1 MEKFLYLTDQNEN
14 KEHSFIGPL
23 FEKYLGKHYAVDI
36 VYFSKTSEN
45 FEIKNGNQFI
55 MPLKHKDAI
64 IDELGRN
71 KINMGQYKYVFVRN
85 HTSILKEVLSVKKD
99 HDFTLG
105 YRLSF
110 PKRIAKLQKDEA
122 NNKKSFFD
130 VVSNKVKTFTESN
143 LINQCDIFLPT
154 SRQMRDDYLK
164 TVKTRTF
171 VIPSAIDP
179 EILHANVQHDGVE
192 KRFFYAGTLDKLRE
206 FETILESFSQVDSSK
221 FKLMISTKDPEYA
234 NKMMDSYPQLQ
245 DSVEIYNAKSKEELL
260 DLISKADVG
269 LASLP
274 NIALF
279 NSSTPMKVLDYYT
292 STVPCL
298 MTKNE
303 NNESIFEDDNSAWMC
318 DFSTDLIKEKIEKII
333 ALSKDEVAQVGV
345 NGQKR
350 LLDIRNYKR
359 IADDLAHQLNII

>member
-23 FEKYLGKHYAVDI
+23 FEKYLGKHYEVDI
-36 VYFSKTSEN
+36 MYFSKTNEN
-45 FEIKNGNQFI
+45 FEIKDGNRFI
-55 MPLKHKDAI
+55 MPLKHKHNI
-64 IDELGRN
+64 IKELDRN
-71 KINMGQYKYVFVRN
+71 KIYIGHYKYVFVRN
-85 HTSILKEVLSVKKD
+85 HTAILKEVLSVKKD
-99 HDFTLG
+99 YNFILG

-130 VVSNKVKTFTESN
+130 VISNKIKTFSESA

-179 EILHANVQHDGVE
+179 EDLKPNLQHDGDE

-206 FETILESFSQVDSSK
+206 FETILEAFSLVDLSK
-221 FKLMISTKDPEYA
+221 FKLMISTKDPEYL
-234 NKMMDSYPQLQ
+234 NTMLDSYPELQ
-245 DSVEIYNAKSKEELL
+245 DSIEIYNTNTKEELL
-260 DLISKADVG
+260 ELISKADVG
-269 LASLP
+269 LAPLP
-274 NIALF
+274 NIVLF

-292 STVPCL
+292 STVPCI

-303 NNESIFEDDNSAWMC
+303 NNESIFEDDNSAWLC
-318 DFSTDLIKEKIEKII
+318 DFNTDSIKNKIEKII
-333 ALSKDEVAQVGV
+333 SLSKEEVAQVGV
-345 NGQKR
+345 NGQNR
-350 LLDIRNYKR
+350 LLDIRNNER
-359 IADDLAHQLNII
+359 IANDLAHQLDIM

>member
-1 MEKFLYLTDQNEN
+1 MEKFLYLTDQNEST
-14 KEHSFIGPL
+14 EHSFIGPL
-23 FEKYLGKHYAVDI
+23 FEKYLGKHYDVDI
-36 VYFSKTSEN
+36 LYFSKTSHE
-45 FEIKNGNQFI
+45 FEVKNGNQFI
-55 MPLKHKDAI
+55 MPLKHKNEI
-64 IDELGRN
+64 IKELGRN
-71 KINMGQYKYVFVRN
+71 DISLNNYKYVFVRN
-85 HTSILKEVLSVKKD
+85 HTAILKEVLSVKND
-99 HDFTLG
+99 YDFILG

-130 VVSNKVKTFTESN
+130 VISNKVKTFSEAN

-154 SRQMRDDYLK
+154 SRQMRDDYLSS
-164 TVKTRTF
+164 VKTRTF

-179 EILHANVQHDGVE
+179 EFLRPNLQHEGEE

-206 FETILESFSQVDSSK
+206 FETILEAFSLVDSSK

-234 NKMMDSYPQLQ
+234 NKMVESYPSLK
-245 DSVEIYNAKSKEELL
+245 DSIEIYNAKNKDELI

-274 NIALF
+274 NIMLF

-292 STVPCL
+292 SAVPCL

-303 NNESIFEDDNSAWMC
+303 NNESIFEDDVSAWMS
-318 DFSTDLIKEKIEKII
+318 DFDTSSIKQKIEKII
-333 ALSKDEVAQVGV
+333 SLSKDEVAEVGE

-350 LLDIRNYKR
+350 LLAIRNYER
-359 IADDLAHQLNII
+359 IANDLAHQLNII

>member
-23 FEKYLGKHYAVDI
+23 FEKYLGKHYEVDI
-36 VYFSKTSEN
+36 MYFSKTNED
-45 FEIKNGNQFI
+45 FEIKDGNRFI
-55 MPLKHKDAI
+55 MPLKHKHNI
-64 IDELGRN
+64 IDELDRN
-71 KINMGQYKYVFVRN
+71 KIYIGHYKYVFVRN
-85 HTSILKEVLSVKKD
+85 HTAILKEVLSVKKD
-99 HDFTLG
+99 YNFILG

-130 VVSNKVKTFTESN
+130 VISNKVKTFSESN

-179 EILHANVQHDGVE
+179 EDLKPNLQHEGNE

-206 FETILESFSQVDSSK
+206 FETVLEAFSLVDPSK

-234 NKMMDSYPQLQ
+234 NKMLDSYPDLQ
-245 DSVEIYNAKSKEELL
+245 DSIEIYNTSTKVELL
-260 DLISKADVG
+260 ELISKADVG
-269 LASLP
+269 LAPLP
-274 NIALF
+274 DIVLF

-292 STVPCL
+292 STVPCI

-303 NNESIFEDDNSAWMC
+303 NNESIFTDDNSAWLC
-318 DFSTDLIKEKIEKII
+318 EFNTDSIKNKIEKII
-333 ALSKDEVAQVGV
+333 SLSKDEVAQVGV
-345 NGQKR
+345 NGQNR
-350 LLDIRNYKR
+350 LLDIRNNER
-359 IADDLAHQLNII
+359 IANDLAHQLDIM

>member
-1 MEKFLYLTDQNEN
+1 MEKFLYLTDQNES

-23 FEKYLGKHYAVDI
+23 FEKYLGKHYDVDI
-36 VYFSKTSEN
+36 LYFSKTSEE
-45 FEIKNGNQFI
+45 FEVKNGNQFI
-55 MPLKHKDAI
+55 MPLKYKHEIIAELERNNISLKDY
-64 IDELGRN
+64 RF
-71 KINMGQYKYVFVRN
+71 VFVRN
-85 HTSILKEVLSVKKD
+85 HTAILKEVLSVKKNY
-99 HDFTLG
+99 DFILG

-110 PKRIAKLQKDEA
+110 PKRIAKLEKDQA

-130 VVSNKVKTFTESN
+130 VISNKVKTFSEAN

-164 TVKTRTF
+164 DVKTRTF
-171 VIPSAIDP
+171 VIPSAVDP
-179 EILHANVQHDGVE
+179 EFLHPNLQHDGEE

-206 FETILESFSQVDSSK
+206 FETILEAFSQVDTSK

-234 NKMMDSYPQLQ
+234 NSMLESYPNLK
-245 DSVEIYNAKSKEELL
+245 DSVELYNASSKNELIE
-260 DLISKADVG
+260 LIAKADVG

-274 NIALF
+274 DITLF

-292 STVPCL
+292 SAVPCL

-303 NNESIFEDDNSAWMC
+303 NNESIFKDDESAWMS
-318 DFSTDLIKEKIEKII
+318 DFDKDSIKAKIEKII
-333 ALSKDEVAQVGV
+333 SLSKDEVAQVGV

-350 LLDIRNYKR
+350 LLDIRNYER
-359 IADDLAHQLNII
+359 IANDLAHQLNIM

>member
-23 FEKYLGKHYAVDI
+23 FEKYLGKHFEVDI
-36 VYFSKTSEN
+36 MYFSKTKEH
-45 FEIKNGNQFI
+45 FEIKDGNRFI
-55 MPLKHKDAI
+55 MPLKYKHSI
-64 IDELGRN
+64 IDELSRN
-71 KINMGQYKYVFVRN
+71 KISLASYKYVFVRN
-85 HTSILKEVLSVKKD
+85 HTAILKEVLSVKKD
-99 HDFTLG
+99 YNFILG

-130 VVSNKVKTFTESN
+130 VISNKVKTFSESA

-179 EILHANVQHDGVE
+179 EDLHPNIQHDGNE

-206 FETILESFSQVDSSK
+206 FETVLEAFSLVDPSS

-234 NKMMDSYPQLQ
+234 NKMLDAYPSLQ
-245 DSVEIYNAKSKEELL
+245 ESIEIYNANSKAELL
-260 DLISKADVG
+260 KLISKADVG
-269 LASLP
+269 LAPLP
-274 NIALF
+274 NIILF

-292 STVPCL
+292 STIPCI

-303 NNESIFEDDNSAWMC
+303 NNESIFIDDNSGWLC
-318 DFSTDLIKEKIEKII
+318 DFDTNSIKEKIEKII
-333 ALSKDEVAQVGV
+333 SLSKEEVAEVGV
-345 NGQKR
+345 KGQNR
-350 LLDIRNYKR
+350 LLEIRNNER
-359 IADDLAHQLNII
+359 IANDLAHQLDIM